1 MAKVFY
7 FCPILNEMKIT
18 VIGES
23 NIDISVR
30 REGPETGKGCSPAHI
45 RLFHGGVARNV
56 AHNLR
61 LLGNDVLLA
70 TVFGDDDFAEQM
82 MNKCRVLGIDLSL
95 SAQFGHVQ
103 TPIFLSFNDEVGRMQ
118 SALSDIELNSCL
130 DLDWLSKRIDAINRT
145 DLVVADTLL
154 SAEALTFLIDHCLV
168 PLYID
173 AISPNRA
180 ILLNEAMSNSWK
192 KSIQALKCNL
202 AEAQA
207 MTGVSSA
214 EEAAKL
220 LVSKGIKEV
229 YLTLG
234 EDGVCYAD
242 KKGCR
247 HFHVVEAEAHNV
259 MGSGDA
265 FLAGVVH
272 ANAQGLYGDDAVL
285 FGTEMAKV
293 NCEAEGTVAE
303 AMPKLN

>member
-1 MAKVFY
+1 MR
-7 FCPILNEMKIT
+7 IT

-30 REGPETGKGCSPAHI
+30 REGPETGKGCSPADI
-45 RLFHGGVARNV
+45 RFFHGGVARNI
-56 AHNLR
+56 AHNLS
-61 LLGNDVLLA
+61 LLGHEVALA
-70 TVFGDDDFAEQM
+70 TVFGDDDFAERM
-82 MNKCRVLGIDLSL
+82 IAECNALDIDLTL
-95 SAQFGHVQ
+95 SEQYKNARS
-103 TPIFLSFNDEVGRMQ
+103 PIFLSFNDEVGRMQ
-118 SALSDIELNSCL
+118 SALSDIELNSHL
-130 DLDWLSKRIDAINRT
+130 DLDWLRDRIDAINRA

-168 PLYID
+168 PLYLD
-173 AISPNRA
+173 AVSPNRA
-180 ILLNEAMSNSWK
+180 LLLNEALKNSWK
-192 KSIQALKCNL
+192 KSFQALKCNL

-207 MTGVSSA
+207 MTGLSSA
-214 EEAAKL
+214 DEAAKT

-247 HFHVVEAEAHNV
+247 YFPAIEAKALNV

-272 ANAQGLYGDDAVL
+272 AHAQGRHGDDAIS
-285 FGTEMAKV
+285 FGIDMAKV

-303 AMPKLN
+303 VMPHQLS

>member
-1 MAKVFY
+1 MR
-7 FCPILNEMKIT
+7 IT

-30 REGPETGKGCSPAHI
+30 RNGPETGKGCSPADI
-45 RLFHGGVARNV
+45 RFFHGGVARNI
-56 AHNLR
+56 AHNLS
-61 LLGNDVLLA
+61 LLGHEVALA
-70 TVFGDDDFAEQM
+70 TVFGDDDFAERM
-82 MNKCRVLGIDLSL
+82 IAECNTLDIDLTL
-95 SAQFGHVQ
+95 SERYKNACS
-103 TPIFLSFNDEVGRMQ
+103 PIFLSFNDEVGRMQ
-118 SALSDIELNSCL
+118 SALSDIELNSYL
-130 DLDWLSKRIDAINRT
+130 NLDWLRDRIDAINRA

-173 AISPNRA
+173 AVSPNRA
-180 ILLNEAMSNSWK
+180 LLLNEALKNSWK
-192 KSIQALKCNL
+192 KSFQALKCNL

-207 MTGVSSA
+207 MTGLSSA
-214 EEAAKL
+214 DEAAIT

-247 HFHVVEAEAHNV
+247 HFPAVEAEALNV

-272 ANAQGLYGDDAVL
+272 AHAHGRYGDDAIL
-285 FGTEMAKV
+285 FGIEMAKV

-303 AMPKLN
+303 VMPQLS